1 MPVPTAWIEQAAPP
15 MAEAA
20 ERDLEALVCVSSPSA
35 DLEAAERIVAVAAA
49 MAPPGAAVE
58 RLPCSTAEHAPDLLL
73 TVAGPGTRRILLV
86 GHLDTV
92 VGHDDHLAPRR
103 SGSHL
108 IGPGSYDMKG
118 GDAIAL
124 ALLAVLDGHPGLAE
138 ASLLLVNDE
147 EWRTGPFGHVGR
159 FSGFDACLCFE
170 GGMRDADGRDAVVV
184 RRKAAG
190 ALRIRARGRA
200 AHSGSAPELG
210 ANALLALADVARV
223 VDGCS
228 DPGGPD
234 RLTAVP
240 TIMSAGQALNVVPP
254 DGELVCDL
262 RADRAEAFEA
272 VEAAIPARVGEVSIE
287 VARDRQWPGMDSREA
302 SAPVLARASESLG
315 RPVVGGE
322 RGGASDASHFAGSI
336 PVVIDGLGPLGGNAH
351 HPDEY
356 VELPLLGRCEVALAV
371 AGAILESPKNP

>member
-1 MPVPTAWIEQAAPP
+1 MPVPNAWIEETAPP
-15 MAEAA
+15 MAETA
-20 ERDLEALVCVSSPSA
+20 ERDLEALVSVSSPSA
-35 DLEAAERIVAVAAA
+35 DIEAAERIVAVAAA
-49 MAPPGAAVE
+49 MAPPGASVE

-73 TVAGPGTRRILLV
+73 TVGGPGTRRILLV

-92 VGHDDHLAPRR
+92 VEHDDHNAPRLAGAR
-103 SGSHL
+103 L

-118 GDAIAL
+118 GDAMAL
-124 ALLAVLDGHPGLAE
+124 ALLAVLDGHPQLAE

-147 EWRTGPFGHVGR
+147 EWRTGPFGHVAR

-170 GGMRDADGRDAVVV
+170 GGMRDEEGRDAVVV

-210 ANALLALADVARV
+210 ANALLALADVARAV
-223 VDGCS
+223 ASCS
-228 DPGGPD
+228 RPDGPD
-234 RLTAVP
+234 RLTVVP
-240 TIMSAGQALNVVPP
+240 TIMNAGHALNVVPP

-287 VARDRQWPGMDSREA
+287 VARDRQWPGMDGRESA
-302 SAPVLARASESLG
+302 APVLAAASEALG
-315 RPVVGGE
+315 RPVIGGE

-351 HPDEY
+351 RPDEY

-371 AGAILESPKNP
+371 AAAVLELPEKP